1 MELLKNTGARV
12 MRKIIALTT
21 LIAATG
27 TFAATTTS
35 TTKVETS
42 KKTLKE
48 RIGVWY
54 YGEIST
60 ARVSDDKNVQGDK
73 KTDFVNYL
81 NISYEISSKTKA
93 NLTLR
98 NNITDRQASNG
109 SGDRYEE
116 LDPRISVGTK
126 LMKTDTSSLSIK
138 MTAELPMSRYSNYEH
153 GDKRITRLK
162 PSMTYTKKINDYN
175 NLIVFGGFNK
185 TMYNK
190 SSRSVDATSRHYL
203 TSWFSLTNT
212 NLSEK
217 YKLRIDLEGVMRHQG
232 GTADNN
238 VKASSGEEGVLAG
251 VNFDIAGVD
260 IFTYAKHDPSLV
272 KASNVLGAGVQ
283 IFKSF

>member
-1 MELLKNTGARV
+1 MK
-12 MRKIIALTT
+12 KIIALTA

-27 TFAATTTS
+27 SFAATTTS

-42 KKTLKE
+42 NKSIKE

-54 YGEIST
+54 YGEIDT
-60 ARVSDDKNVQGDK
+60 DRVSDSDNVKGDK

-81 NISYEISSKTKA
+81 NISYELSSKTKA

-116 LDPRISVGTK
+116 LDPRVSVGTT
-126 LMKTDTSSLSIK
+126 LMKNDKSSLSAK
-138 MTAELPMSRYSNYEH
+138 MTAEIPMSRYSNYKH

-162 PSMTYTKKINDYN
+162 PSMTYSTKIDNYN
-175 NLIVFGGFNK
+175 SLMVFGGFNK

-190 SSRSVDATSRHYL
+190 SNNSVDSTSRHYV
-203 TSWFSLTNT
+203 TSWISYTNSF
-212 NLSEK
+212 LSEK
-217 YKLRIDLEGVMRHQG
+217 YKFRVDLEGVMRHQA
-232 GTADNN
+232 GTADTNI
-238 VKASSGEEGVLAG
+238 ASSAGEERIVSG
-251 VNFDIAGVD
+251 VNFDLAGID
-260 IFTYAKHDPSLV
+260 IFAYAQHDPSII
-272 KASNVLGAGVQ
+272 KAANMLGAGVQ